1 MKRGSRDFLTSDERE
16 FYAKLHK
23 KEKDGRKR
31 DRIKFIILLNDGYSY
46 REIAR
51 ILLIEEQTLRNHWE
65 SYKSDGLESL
75 LNFNY
80 KGRCS
85 KLSKSEQEELEEY
98 LSENTYITS
107 YQIRNYIRETYNKE
121 YSKTGVIALL
131 QKMGFV
137 YKKAKIV
144 PGNPNPEKQKEFIKK
159 YEELR
164 ENLPEDEE
172 IFFLDGVHPTHNVKA
187 SYGWIKAGAKK
198 QVMSNTGR
206 SKLNIN
212 GAYNPRNQ
220 DIIYRNETTINAQS
234 TALLITDIL
243 DKYPGKKIHIILDNA
258 GYNRANLMKIFET
271 HSRVNLIYLPPYCPN
286 LNLIERLWRL
296 LYKKVSVCRR
306 YQKFVDFQEAV
317 FGFLDNSKKYSKE
330 LTSLMTEKFNII
342 EPINSNFILD

>member
-131 QKMGFV
+131 LCARYTSPPPRQMRSPLSKN
-137 YKKAKIV
+137 KKHD
-144 PGNPNPEKQKEFIKK
+144 
-159 YEELR
+159 
-164 ENLPEDEE
+164 NLVNS
-172 IFFLDGVHPTHNVKA
+172 FLN
-187 SYGWIKAGAKK
+187 
-198 QVMSNTGR
+198 
-206 SKLNIN
+206 
-212 GAYNPRNQ
+212 
-220 DIIYRNETTINAQS
+220 
-234 TALLITDIL
+234 
-243 DKYPGKKIHIILDNA
+243 
-258 GYNRANLMKIFET
+258 
-271 HSRVNLIYLPPYCPN
+271 
-286 LNLIERLWRL
+286 
-296 LYKKVSVCRR
+296 
-306 YQKFVDFQEAV
+306 
-317 FGFLDNSKKYSKE
+317 
-330 LTSLMTEKFNII
+330 
-342 EPINSNFILD
+342 